1 MAEKP
6 NRERKKEFRK
16 IKSLDFLFEVNEDGT
31 VLRNVKSKRK
41 IKIQLDMH
49 HSSYGYYVAFV
60 NIKGKKK
67 RVMLH
72 QVVAECWLG
81 DKPKDYEI
89 DHIDRSAHN
98 NHYSNLR
105 YVTRSEQMKNRV
117 LSQRIIDQATKNCL
131 EHCLKYIAKPVVLT
145 KKNQE
150 QKFRSMTKAAEYI
163 AKEYGVNSECV
174 RSKFKQR
181 RKKIYDYDITYPC
194 AEAKK

>member
-1 MAEKP
+1 MVEKP

-49 HSSYGYYVAFV
+49 HSSYGYYAAFV
-60 NIKGKKK
+60 NIKGKRK

-72 QVVAECWLG
+72 KVVAECWLG
-81 DKPKDYEI
+81 DKPEGYEI

-105 YVTRSEQMKNRV
+105 YVTHSEQMKNRV

-145 KKNQE
+145 KNNQE
-150 QKFRSMTKAAEYI
+150 QKFRSMTKAAEHI
-163 AKEYGVNSECV
+163 AKEYEVNSECV

-194 AEAKK
+194 AETKK

>member
-6 NRERKKEFRK
+6 NREQKKEFRK
-16 IKSLDFLFEVNEDGT
+16 IKSLDFLYEINEDGT

-41 IKIQLDMH
+41 RKLYLEH
-49 HSSYGYYVAFV
+49 HHTKTGYYMTTVA
-60 NIKGKKK
+60 IKGKTR
-67 RVMLH
+67 RVMVH
-72 QVVAECWLG
+72 SAVAECWLG
-81 DKPKDYEI
+81 DRPEGYEI
-89 DHIDRSAHN
+89 DHIDRDSLN

-105 YVTRSEQMKNRV
+105 YVTHSEQMKNRV

-145 KKNQE
+145 KNDQK

-163 AKEYGVNSECV
+163 AKKYGVNSECV

-194 AEAKK
+194 AETKK